1 MGCARNFNGKYD
13 MLYGRD
19 EQLLSAVAVGAE
31 GAVGST
37 YNYMPEPY
45 SLMWSSFLNENDLA
59 KAQEYQHQALG
70 VISLLGNPG
79 GRYGPPGS
87 DVGRAM
93 CMLTSGGPSL
103 GPPRLP
109 KLGLSDAAME
119 LLQQDLSEMGISI
132 SSFESV

>member
-87 DVGRAM
+87 DVWAGNVHAHFRWPFSWA
-93 CMLTSGGPSL
+93 
-103 GPPRLP
+103 
-109 KLGLSDAAME
+109 
-119 LLQQDLSEMGISI
+119 
-132 SSFESV
+132 SSTA